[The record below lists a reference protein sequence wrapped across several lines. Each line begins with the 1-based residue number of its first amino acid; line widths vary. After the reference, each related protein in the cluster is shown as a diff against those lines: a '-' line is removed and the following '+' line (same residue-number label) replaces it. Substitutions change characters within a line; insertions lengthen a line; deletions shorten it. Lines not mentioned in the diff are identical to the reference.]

1 MPRKAKKNAQGAG
14 TIRKRSDG
22 RWEARYT
29 VGFDPATGKQ
39 KQKSIYGK
47 TQKEVRE
54 RLAEITTELDDGTY
68 MEPTKN
74 TVSEWLEVWLEI
86 YVRFSVKPYTLDA
99 YQRVCRNY
107 LSPALG
113 MLRLSALTAPQ
124 IQHFYNSLLM
134 EKNLSP
140 KTVRNIHG
148 IFHRA
153 MEQAVKLGMIR
164 SNPTELC
171 DLPKARRKDIHPMEQ
186 DKIGAFL
193 TAIKGNKYELLYLVT
208 LFTGMRQGE
217 VLGLTWDCV
226 DFTHNTLYVN
236 KQLQKTK
243 KVGGSYTLAPTKNSR
258 ARMVTAAP
266 SVMALLK
273 KQRSS
278 QAQAQLL
285 AGSEWE
291 NRWGLVFTNE
301 LGGHLTH
308 FTVYKHFKEAVRAI
322 GLDEERFHDLR
333 HSYAVAAIESG
344 DDIKTVQSNLGHATA
359 SFTLDVY
366 GHVSQKMRQQSAERM
381 EQFIRKVSG

>member
-1 MPRKAKKNAQGAG
+1 MPRKAKKNAQGSG

-29 VGFDPATGKQ
+29 IGFDPATGKQ

-47 TQKEVRE
+47 TQREVRE
-54 RLAEITTELDDGTY
+54 RLTEITADLDNGIY
-68 MEPTKN
+68 IEPTKD
-74 TVSEWLEVWLEI
+74 TVGDWLEAWLET
-86 YVRFSVKPYTLDA
+86 YVKFSVKPYTMDA
-99 YQRVCRNY
+99 YQRVCCNY
-107 LSPALG
+107 LKPALG
-113 MLRLSALTAPQ
+113 AVRLSSLTAPQ
-124 IQHFYNSLLM
+124 IQRFYNSLLI
-134 EKNLSP
+134 EKKLSP

-153 MEQAVKLGMIR
+153 MNQAMKLGMVR

-171 DLPKARRKDIHPMEQ
+171 DLPRARRKEIRPMEQ
-186 DKIGAFL
+186 DKIELFL
-193 TAIKGNKYELLYLVT
+193 AAIKGTKYELLYQIT

-226 DFTHNTLYVN
+226 DFDHNTLYIN
-236 KQLQKTK
+236 KQLQRTN
-243 KVGGSYTLAPTKNSR
+243 KVGGDYTLVPTKNGRSR
-258 ARMVTAAP
+258 IITAAP
-266 SVMALLK
+266 SVMLLLK
-273 KQRSS
+273 KQRSH

-285 AGSEWE
+285 AGGEWD
-291 NRWGLVFTNE
+291 NRWNLVFTNE

-308 FTVYKHFKEAVRAI
+308 FTVYRHFKKAVTSI
-322 GLDEERFHDLR
+322 GMEEERFHDLR

-366 GHVSQKMRQQSAERM
+366 GHVSQKMRQQSADRM
-381 EQFIRKVSG
+381 EEFIHKVSG

>member
-14 TIRKRSDG
+14 TIRKRPDG

-74 TVSEWLEVWLEI
+74 TVSEWLEVWLET

-99 YQRVCRNY
+99 YQRVCQNY

-113 MLRLSALTAPQ
+113 ALRLPALTAPQ
-124 IQHFYNSLLM
+124 IQRFYNSLLM
-134 EKNLSP
+134 EKSLSP

-148 IFHRA
+148 VFHRA
-153 MEQAVKLGMIR
+153 LEQAVKLGMIR

-273 KQRSS
+273 KQRSR

-285 AGSEWE
+285 AGSGWD

-301 LGGHLTH
+301 LGGHLSH

-333 HSYAVAAIESG
+333 HPNVKFKTQSFLRKQKVLIIIKKIIRTFCIAIVPH
-344 DDIKTVQSNLGHATA
+344 TNRLVQDYYQTAT
-359 SFTLDVY
+359 SF
-366 GHVSQKMRQQSAERM
+366 HK
-381 EQFIRKVSG
+381 

>member
-1 MPRKAKKNAQGAG
+1 MPCKAKKNAQGAG

-29 VGFDPATGKQ
+29 VGFDPATSKQ

-74 TVSEWLEVWLEI
+74 TVSEWLEVWLET

-107 LSPALG
+107 LKPALG
-113 MLRLSALTAPQ
+113 TLRLSELSAPH
-124 IQHFYNSLLM
+124 IQRFYNSLLM

-153 MEQAVKLGMIR
+153 MEQAVKLRMIR

-171 DLPKARRKDIHPMEQ
+171 DLPKACRKDIHPMEQ
-186 DKIGAFL
+186 DKIEAFL
-193 TAIKGNKYELLYLVT
+193 TATKGNKYELLYLVT

-243 KVGGSYTLAPTKNSR
+243 KVGGEYALVPTKNSR
-258 ARMVTAAP
+258 ARVITVAA
-266 SVMALLK
+266 SVLALLK
-273 KQRSS
+273 KQKSQ

-308 FTVYKHFKEAVRAI
+308 FTVYKHFKGAVKSIA
-322 GLDEERFHDLR
+322 LDEERF
-333 HSYAVAAIESG
+333 
-344 DDIKTVQSNLGHATA
+344 
-359 SFTLDVY
+359 
-366 GHVSQKMRQQSAERM
+366 VSCSD
-381 EQFIRKVSG
+381 